1 MGRVLTRKS
10 FMRLSITRWCREAF
24 DSHGATWLPLQR
36 GLRARAQQL
45 GFRGERPVSIGWA
58 VCHDTPNF
66 GATAWHAA
74 YIERF
79 SARMRSSTRRTTRSF
94 ASWSNFFGIF
104 QIFPSTQTEQNLG
117 HFSSRTPQSILMGP
131 SAAFGSRSGTLR
143 LATQSA
149 ASDRKT

>member
-1 MGRVLTRKS
+1 MNWIISDVVGRVLTRKS

-58 VCHDTPNF
+58 VCHDTSNF

-79 SARMRSSTRRTTRSF
+79 SARIRSSTRRTTRSF

-117 HFSSRTPQSILMGP
+117 HFIKGQNVCLLGVSLVGVVLLSVWGFS
-131 SAAFGSRSGTLR
+131 
-143 LATQSA
+143 
-149 ASDRKT
+149 